1 MKQIRSIIGIIICI
15 IILVV
20 LAITLSKQNL
30 GNMFVKIKNVNNIV
44 EFNECSEGDFV
55 KVKVTKAYE
64 TEHSFKNE
72 NGQDVAKY
80 IDIELNGYALI
91 AVVENNIAQN
101 ILNNEEDSIYLTGK
115 LQNIENT
122 NMAEGL
128 SKIKENYLEDL
139 GMDMPEEDILN
150 MFTKLQLVNY
160 GEEKPNVLIVV
171 ALVVSIIIVVVA
183 LVILVKITI
192 TNKNNKKEDKE
203 RKFKNV

>member
-1 MKQIRSIIGIIICI
+1 M
-15 IILVV
+15 LVV
-20 LAITLSKQNL
+20 LTITLSKQNL
-30 GNMFVKIKNVNNIV
+30 RNIFVKIKEVNNIV

-64 TEHSFKNE
+64 TEHSFQNE
-72 NGQDVAKY
+72 KGQDVAKY

-91 AVVENNIAQN
+91 AVVENSIVQD
-101 ILNNEEDSIYLTGK
+101 ILNNEEDTVYLTGK

-122 NMAEGL
+122 NMAKGL

-139 GMDMPEEDILN
+139 GMEMPEEDILN

-160 GEEKPNVLIVV
+160 GEEKPNVLIVI
-171 ALVVSIIIVVVA
+171 ALVVSIIIV
-183 LVILVKITI
+183 LICIILLVKITI
-192 TNKNNKKEDKE
+192 TNKNNKKENKE